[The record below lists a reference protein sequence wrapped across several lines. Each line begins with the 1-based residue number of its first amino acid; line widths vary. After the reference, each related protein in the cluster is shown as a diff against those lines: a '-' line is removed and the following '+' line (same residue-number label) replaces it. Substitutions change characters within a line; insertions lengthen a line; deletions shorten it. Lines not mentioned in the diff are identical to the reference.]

1 MTGSCVCVCI
11 WTCLFQL
18 SKYFV
23 FLTPLVCS
31 FMISIIAMMQNIDN
45 YTVKNGIWRDYVDK
59 HCSWHV
65 EQTFFHLWPLD
76 ILHLCVFTDVSYVPC
91 QHYMAAG
98 GAKVECKRSGFT
110 TSECIT
116 LIKYAC
122 RHLTYTTV
130 HYSYIATL
138 DPVFNSFFF

>member
-1 MTGSCVCVCI
+1 MWSK
-11 WTCLFQL
+11 L
-18 SKYFV
+18 SF
-23 FLTPLVCS
+23 
-31 FMISIIAMMQNIDN
+31 ISDL
-45 YTVKNGIWRDYVDK
+45 W
-59 HCSWHV
+59 
-65 EQTFFHLWPLD
+65 TFF
-76 ILHLCVFTDVSYVPC
+76 ICVFTDVSYVPC

-138 DPVFNSFFF
+138 DPVFNSFFFFNLYWNLVYKHFHIKTFPVTTPFIAPKFLIDLICCIDVISIMITTPTQFRTDSLSFITTFF